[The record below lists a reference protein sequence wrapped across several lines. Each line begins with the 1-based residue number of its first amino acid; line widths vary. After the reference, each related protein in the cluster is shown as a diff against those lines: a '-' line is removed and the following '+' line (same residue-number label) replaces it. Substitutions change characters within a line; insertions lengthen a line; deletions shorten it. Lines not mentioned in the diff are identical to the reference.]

1 MTMPAWKPGRSEQS
15 VGTPRV
21 FLDAVEARFGTIT
34 LDVAASP
41 HNAVCERF
49 IDEAQNGL
57 TTPWDPDGLNWCNP
71 PFARI
76 APWVEKAY
84 AEARDNS
91 TRSLLLLMAS
101 VGSNW
106 WRDWVHDKA
115 FVYLLNGRMTFVGH
129 STPFPKDLVLL
140 EYCNA
145 SVYSEGLPYYEVW
158 DWRKPWV
165 DPITAHIA
173 YMEIRS

>member
-1 MTMPAWKPGRSEQS
+1 MTMPAQKPGRSEQS

-21 FLDAVEARFGTIT
+21 FLDAVEACFGTIT

-57 TTPWDPDGLNWCNP
+57 TTPRDPAGLNWCNP

-76 APWVEKAY
+76 ASWVERAY

-91 TRSLLLLMAS
+91 ARSLLLPPAS
-101 VGSNW
+101 HRS
-106 WRDWVHDKA
+106 DW
-115 FVYLLNGRMTFVGH
+115 GRAQVPRT
-129 STPFPKDLVLL
+129 
-140 EYCNA
+140 A
-145 SVYSEGLPYYEVW
+145 S
-158 DWRKPWV
+158 
-165 DPITAHIA
+165 
-173 YMEIRS
+173 